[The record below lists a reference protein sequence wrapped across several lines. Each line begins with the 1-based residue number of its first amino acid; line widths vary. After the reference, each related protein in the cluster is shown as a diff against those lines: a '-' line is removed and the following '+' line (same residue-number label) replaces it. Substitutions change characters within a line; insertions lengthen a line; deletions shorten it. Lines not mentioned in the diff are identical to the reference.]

1 MGIIMSTQRKLYQTD
16 KLMPT
21 PDQLERI
28 GRLIKFHP
36 SGTKQPTTLTIQQVS
51 DFNKFGYLSGITI
64 FNETDISQH
73 RQYFDSILTDVLSHG
88 GNSYSIISAHMRYG
102 RVYDLLNHP
111 KIVSCVRDILGEDV
125 IGWGAHYFCK
135 MPNDSKTV
143 GWHQDAAY
151 WPLTPS
157 KTITVWL
164 AIDDATTANGAMRF
178 VAGSHLFGH
187 ITSRQS
193 KPVENS
199 ILGQVVEDV
208 EQYGDI
214 VDNELQA
221 GNISI
226 HTDLLLHGSNA
237 NPSPKRRCGLT
248 LRYCTPDVTASYR
261 WDREGVLVSGVDK
274 YGQWANP
281 SRPKDE

>member
-1 MGIIMSTQRKLYQTD
+1 MSTQRKLYKTD

-21 PDQLERI
+21 PEQLDGI
-28 GRLIKFHP
+28 GRVLKFYP
-36 SGTKQPTTLTIQQVS
+36 SVTEQPNTLTIQQVS
-51 DFNKFGYLSGITI
+51 EFNRLGYLSGINI
-64 FNETDISQH
+64 FNETEISQH
-73 RQYFDSILTDVLSHG
+73 REYFDAILEDVLSQG
-88 GNSYSIISAHMRYG
+88 GSSYSIISAHMKYG

-143 GWHQDAAY
+143 GWHQDAGY

-164 AIDDATTANGAMRF
+164 AIDDATTENGAMRF
-178 VAGSHLFGH
+178 VTGSHLLGH
-187 ITSRQS
+187 ISSSQS
-193 KPVENS
+193 KPDENS
-199 ILGQVVEDV
+199 ILSQIVEDV

-221 GNISI
+221 GDISL

-261 WDREGVLVSGVDK
+261 WDREGVVVSGVDK
-274 YGQWANP
+274 NGQWGNP
-281 SRPKDE
+281 SRPYND

>member
-1 MGIIMSTQRKLYQTD
+1 MSTQRKLYQTD

-21 PDQLERI
+21 PEQLNRI
-28 GRLIKFHP
+28 GRLLKFYPSVTKHP
-36 SGTKQPTTLTIQQVS
+36 NTLAIQQIS
-51 DFNKFGYLSGITI
+51 EFNRLGYLNGITI
-64 FNETDISQH
+64 FNETEISQH
-73 RQYFDSILTDVLSHG
+73 RQYFDSLLEDVLSQG
-88 GNSYSIISAHMRYG
+88 GSSYSIISAHMRHG
-102 RVYDLLNHP
+102 KVYDLLNHP
-111 KIVSCVRDILGEDV
+111 KIVSCVKDILGEDV

-135 MPNDSKTV
+135 MPKDSKTV
-143 GWHQDAAY
+143 GWHQDAGY

-164 AIDDATTANGAMRF
+164 AIDDATIENGAMRF
-178 VAGSHLFGH
+178 VAESHHLGH
-187 ITSRQS
+187 LISRQS
-193 KPVENS
+193 KPDENS
-199 ILGQVVEDV
+199 VLRQIVEDV

-248 LRYCTPDVTASYR
+248 LRYCTPDVQASYR
-261 WDREGVLVSGVDK
+261 WDREGVVVSGEDRNGNWGNPPRPSVD
-274 YGQWANP
+274 
-281 SRPKDE
+281 